1 MTNKPFTSPKRRIHA
16 WQTAMLTVTTMLVIT
31 LMTAC
36 DMKKTMLT
44 ASVEAANRQCPIDY
58 GDYEMTSI
66 KVDNGNV
73 VMTFEFDDDFMEG
86 MREFQSDDLKD
97 IFGYSLALTADD
109 DDVKKMFDIMN
120 DTGTGMRLV
129 MTGTDK
135 GDPITISFTPNEVK
149 NIASGNVTVPDDVK
163 ELFE

>member
-16 WQTAMLTVTTMLVIT
+16 WQTATLAVTTVLVIT
-31 LMTAC
+31 LMAAC

-135 GDPITISFTPNEVK
+135 GDPITISFSPDEVK
-149 NIASGNVTVPDDVK
+149 EIASGNVTVPDDVK